1 MKNNSLRRTPT
12 QHLHLITMRIVLA
25 CCSCLMVSLASPAK
39 GTDKMKFPGGRC
51 YLFRLMLTDKNGTPF
66 SLDRPEEFLSQ
77 RALERR
83 RRQHIPVDSTDLPI
97 SPVYEQLVA
106 AEGVEII
113 SKSKW
118 NNTLLVRSRR
128 METLRNLTKLA
139 FVSEGRKVWTSPDSI
154 EKRKVRARYISDVTR
169 IDTVAPNHE
178 GVAFEQIDMLN
189 GTWLH
194 HRGFRGRD
202 MHIAVLDGGFMNA
215 DVIPVLARIRL
226 LGTADFVYPRSENIF
241 KETDHGTMVL
251 STMATNQPDLFV
263 GTAPEASYWLLR
275 TEESQ
280 TETPAEEDFW
290 AAAVEFADSAGVD
303 VISSSLGYHDF
314 NEPTMNYS
322 YRQLDGRSTLI
333 SRTASMLSDKGIILV
348 NSAGND
354 GMGTWKKINVPADA
368 HDILTI
374 GAVSAN
380 KQNAAFSAIGPTA
393 DGRIK
398 PDLMAL
404 GSPTS
409 VITGRGV
416 ISKDIGTSFATPIVA
431 GLVACL
437 WQAFPQLTAKQ
448 IIEQVR
454 QSGNNADY
462 PDNIFGYGIPDFM
475 KAYQKCK
482 ETNNPPI

>member
-1 MKNNSLRRTPT
+1 MKNSSNRRKAIA
-12 QHLHLITMRIVLA
+12 HLHDNTMRIVLA
-25 CCSCLMVSLASPAK
+25 CCCCLMVTLVAMGK
-39 GTDKMKFPGGRC
+39 GTDKVKFPGGRC
-51 YLFRLMLTDKNGTPF
+51 YMFRLTLADKNGTPF
-66 SLDRPEEFLSQ
+66 TLDHPEEFLSE
-77 RALERR
+77 RALDRR
-83 RRQHIPVDSTDLPI
+83 RRQQIAVDSTDLPI

-128 METLRNLTKLA
+128 LETMKSLSRLD
-139 FVSEGRKVWTSPDSI
+139 FVADAAKVWTSPDSI
-154 EKRKVRARYISDVTR
+154 EKRKVRARYISEVTR
-169 IDTVAPNHE
+169 MDTIAPNIE

-189 GTWLH
+189 GTLLH
-194 HRGFRGRD
+194 NRGFRGRG

-215 DVIPVLARIRL
+215 DVIPALAKIRL
-226 LGTADFVYPRSENIF
+226 LGSADFVYPRSENIF

-251 STMATNQPDLFV
+251 STMATDEPDLFI

-314 NEPTMNYS
+314 NEPTMNYR

-333 SRTASMLSDKGIILV
+333 SRTASMLADKGIILV

-368 HDILTI
+368 HNILTI

-416 ISKDIGTSFATPIVA
+416 ISKDIGTSFATPVVA

-437 WQAFPQLTAKQ
+437 WQAFPQLSAKQ

-454 QSGNNADY
+454 QCGDNADY
-462 PDNIFGYGIPDFM
+462 PDNIFGYGIPDFS
-475 KAYQKCK
+475 KAYQSCK
-482 ETNNPPI
+482 DLHQ

>member
-1 MKNNSLRRTPT
+1 MILKQIDLKRSYRA
-12 QHLHLITMRIVLA
+12 VLWTVMLN
-25 CCSCLMVSLASPAK
+25 CLSFAVATTSIAK
-39 GTDKMKFPGGRC
+39 DTDRVKFPGGRC
-51 YLFRLMLTDKNGTPF
+51 YLFRISLTDKNGTPY

-77 RALERR
+77 RALD
-83 RRQHIPVDSTDLPI
+83 RRQRQHLPVDSTDLPL
-97 SPVYEQLVA
+97 SPVYEQLIQ
-106 AEGVEII
+106 AEGVEVIA
-113 SKSKW
+113 KSKW

-128 METLRNLTKLA
+128 MEVLRNLMKLD
-139 FVSEGRKVWTSPDSI
+139 FVKTGEKVWTSPDSI
-154 EKRKVRARYISDVTR
+154 ERRKVRAHYISETTR
-169 IDTVAPNHE
+169 IDTITPNRE
-178 GVAFEQIDMLN
+178 GVTYEQINMLG

-194 HRGFRGRD
+194 SRGFRGRD
-202 MHIAVLDGGFMNA
+202 IHIAILDGGFMNA
-215 DVIPVLARIRL
+215 DVIPALSRINL

-251 STMATNQPDLFV
+251 STIAVNEPDLFM
-263 GTAPEASYWLLR
+263 GTAPDASYWLIR
-275 TEESQ
+275 SEDSQ

-314 NEPTMNYS
+314 NEPSMNYH
-322 YRQLDGRSTLI
+322 YRQLDGRSTQI
-333 SRTASMLSDKGIILV
+333 SRTASMLADKGIVLV

-368 HDILTI
+368 HDILTV

-398 PDLMAL
+398 PDVMAL

-409 VITGRGV
+409 VITGRGA

-437 WQAFPQLTAKQ
+437 WQACPHLTARQ
-448 IIEQVR
+448 LIEEVR
-454 QSGNNADY
+454 LSGSNADY
-462 PDNIFGYGIPDFM
+462 PDNIFGYGIPDFN
-475 KAYQKCK
+475 KAYLKCK
-482 ETNNPPI
+482 DKKTQSDIQ